1 MMPRVFLRNSG
12 SALNHVFLLS
22 LVAFLF
28 CFGLWQL
35 AIMAVLAPWL
45 MGLVKE
51 EQALKNL
58 PVTYPTFE
66 QQQLLAILEATDA
79 GQFERAAL
87 LKRNF
92 QQEW

>member
-12 SALNHVFLLS
+12 SALNYVLLLS
-22 LVAFLF
+22 LMTLLF

-35 AIMAVLAPWL
+35 AIVALVTPWL
-45 MGLVKE
+45 MGLLKE

-58 PVTYPTFE
+58 PITYPTFE
-66 QQQLLAILEATDA
+66 QQQLLDILEATNS

>member
-1 MMPRVFLRNSG
+1 MMVRLFSKSNKSEPRYIL
-12 SALNHVFLLS
+12 LLS
-22 LVAFLF
+22 LSTLLF

-35 AIMAVLAPWL
+35 AIIAVLAPWL
-45 MGLVKE
+45 MGRLTE
-51 EQALKNL
+51 EHAMEDA
-58 PVTYPTFE
+58 PITYPTFE
-66 QQQLLAILEATDA
+66 QQQHLAILAATDA

>member
-1 MMPRVFLRNSG
+1 MMPRVFLRNSV
-12 SALNHVFLLS
+12 SALNYALLFS
-22 LVAFLF
+22 LVTLLF

-35 AIMAVLAPWL
+35 AVVAVLAPCL
-45 MGLVKE
+45 MGLYRE

-58 PVTYPTFE
+58 PITYPTFE
-66 QQQLLAILEATDA
+66 QQQILAILEATDA

>member
-12 SALNHVFLLS
+12 SALNYVLLLS
-22 LVAFLF
+22 VVTLLF

-35 AIMAVLAPWL
+35 AIMAVITPWL
-45 MGLVKE
+45 MGLLKE
-51 EQALKNL
+51 EQALKGM
-58 PVTYPTFE
+58 PITYPTFE
-66 QQQLLAILEATDA
+66 QQQILAILEATDA

>member
-12 SALNHVFLLS
+12 SALNYVLLLS
-22 LVAFLF
+22 LVTLLF

-35 AIMAVLAPWL
+35 AIVAVLAPWL
-45 MGLVKE
+45 MGLFRE
-51 EQALKNL
+51 EHALKNL
-58 PVTYPTFE
+58 PINYPTFE
-66 QQQLLAILEATDA
+66 QQQLLAILEATNS

-92 QQEW
+92 KQDW

>member
-1 MMPRVFLRNSG
+1 MVPRVFLRNSG
-12 SALNHVFLLS
+12 RALNYVLLLS
-22 LVAFLF
+22 VVTLLF

-35 AIMAVLAPWL
+35 AIVAVLAPWL
-45 MGLVKE
+45 MGLFRE
-51 EQALKNL
+51 EHALKNL
-58 PVTYPTFE
+58 PINYPTFE
-66 QQQLLAILEATDA
+66 QQQLLAILEATNS

>member
-12 SALNHVFLLS
+12 SALNYVLLLS
-22 LVAFLF
+22 LVTLLF

-35 AIMAVLAPWL
+35 AIVAVLAPWL
-45 MGLVKE
+45 VGLLKE
-51 EQALKNL
+51 ERALRDL
-58 PVTYPTFE
+58 PITYPTFE
-66 QQQLLAILEATDA
+66 QQQLLDILEATDA
-79 GQFERAAL
+79 GRFERAAL